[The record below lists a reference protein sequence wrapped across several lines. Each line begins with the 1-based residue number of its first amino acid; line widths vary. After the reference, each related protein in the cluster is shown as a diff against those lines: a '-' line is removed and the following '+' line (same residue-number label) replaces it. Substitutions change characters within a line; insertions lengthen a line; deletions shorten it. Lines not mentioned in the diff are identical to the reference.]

1 MVLALKKGLLQSMHV
16 LANIIEKGEFKLIG
30 LGVARV
36 IVTIALYQTK

>member
-16 LANIIEKGEFKLIG
+16 LANIIEKEFKLIG